1 MWLKNATVLR
11 LVRLGQR
18 IETLDSA
25 LSKQAFTP
33 CGSSDFTAS
42 GWVSTCA
49 DGSLAHVV
57 GQQVLLT
64 FCVEK
69 KVLPGAVVK
78 DALAARAADVQARQ
92 GYKVGRKQM
101 KELKEEITRELLP
114 KAFATRSKTTV
125 WIDSINSLIVID
137 AHGPKVE
144 TIVGALFGSID
155 RLEATPL
162 HCNLSPAAAM
172 TDWLASDEAPA
183 GFTVDQDAELKDS
196 REGKST
202 VKFAN
207 HRLEVADLGHH
218 LADGKRCTQLAM
230 TWEDRVSF
238 VLTSKLGL
246 KKIKALDVIRDEAKD
261 DSDDAESRFNSDFVL
276 MSGELSKLVAS
287 LIGALGGEKLVQSAQ
302 QQQQQQQE
310 VEALQAAA

>member
-11 LVRLGQR
+11 LVSLGQR
-18 IETLDSA
+18 IEALDGA

-33 CGSSDFTAS
+33 CGSSDFAAS
-42 GWVSTCA
+42 GWVPTRA
-49 DGSLAHVV
+49 EGSLAHVV

-64 FCVEK
+64 FCIEK

-78 DALAARAADVQARQ
+78 DALAARAADVEARQ

-101 KELKEEITRELLP
+101 KELKEDVTRELLP
-114 KAFATRSKTTV
+114 KAFATRSKTAV
-125 WIDSINSLIVID
+125 WIDSVNNLIFID
-137 AHGPKVE
+137 AHGAKVD
-144 TIVGALFGSID
+144 TILTALFRSID
-155 RLEATPL
+155 RLEATQL
-162 HCNLSPAAAM
+162 RCNLSPAAAM

-183 GFTVDQDAELKDS
+183 SFTVDQDAELKDS

-207 HRLEVADLGHH
+207 HRLDVAGLGHH

-238 VLTSKLGL
+238 VLTSNLGL
-246 KKIKALDVIRDEAKD
+246 KKIKALDVIKDEAKD
-261 DSDDAESRFNSDFVL
+261 NSDDAESRFNSDFVL
-276 MSGELSKLVAS
+276 MTGELSKLMAG
-287 LIGALGGEKLVQSAQ
+287 LIEALGGEAPAQ
-302 QQQQQQQE
+302 GARQQHE
-310 VEALQAAA
+310 EEALQAAA